1 MKNYKVVAKSMTMDA
16 EINCN
21 DYPYD
26 ARHYFESFIKSG
38 AYSKVYIMDNRTGE
52 LYDTY
57 DKSLEANGIKE
68 VFWSSLAVS

>member
-1 MKNYKVVAKSMTMDA
+1 MKKFKVVAKSLTMDA
-16 EINCN
+16 EINCR

-38 AYSKVYIMDNRTGE
+38 AYSQVYIMDNETGE

-57 DKSLEANGIKE
+57 DKSLEAGGIKE
-68 VFWSSLAVS
+68 IFWTALGV

>member
-1 MKNYKVVAKSMTMDA
+1 MKNYKVVAQSIAMDA

-21 DYPYD
+21 DYAYD
-26 ARHYFESFIKSG
+26 ARHYFESFVKSG

-68 VFWSSLAVS
+68 VFWSSLAVF